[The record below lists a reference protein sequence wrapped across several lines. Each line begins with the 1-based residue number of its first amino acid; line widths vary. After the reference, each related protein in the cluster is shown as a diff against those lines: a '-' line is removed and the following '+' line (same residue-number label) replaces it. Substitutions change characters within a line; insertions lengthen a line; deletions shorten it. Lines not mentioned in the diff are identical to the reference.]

1 MGKVSSTEFVG
12 YAAEM
17 LSQLADLA
25 HDHGMTE
32 LRDALVEV
40 HAVARD
46 SAIDATLSDISRDA
60 EAAGRPIGVAN
71 GFGG

>member
-1 MGKVSSTEFVG
+1 MSRVSSTEFVG

-25 HDHGMTE
+25 HEHGMQD
-32 LRDALVEV
+32 LRDALIDA
-40 HAVARD
+40 HAVARNT
-46 SAIDATLSDISRDA
+46 AIDAAVSDIGREA
-60 EAAGRPIGVAN
+60 EASGKSFSLAS

>member
-1 MGKVSSTEFVG
+1 MSKVSSTEFVG

-25 HDHGMTE
+25 HEHGMQT
-32 LRDALVEV
+32 LRDALIDA
-40 HAVARD
+40 HAVAR
-46 SAIDATLSDISRDA
+46 SAAIDAAVSDLGREA
-60 EAAGRPIGVAN
+60 EGSGKSFSLAS